1 MARLITT
8 AFVQRLRHSVH
19 RWLFRVGAAEPAPI
33 RLGQRRIYVLPSA
46 AGIAFALALLVMLL
60 AAINYN
66 LSLGYALVF
75 TLGGSAA
82 SSMLHAFRN
91 LYGLSIRP
99 GRCPPVFAGETAVFT
114 LLVDNPA
121 PRRRPALRLGAQGQC
136 SSFELPAAQETAI
149 PIACPAPR
157 RGRLV
162 LGRSTLETRWPLGL
176 IRAWSVF
183 VPAAECLVLPT
194 PEADPPPLPR
204 DGAGDTA
211 PVSRRTGEGDDD
223 FAGLRAHRSAD
234 SPRHVA
240 WKVLARGGPMLTKE
254 FAAGQGRELLL
265 DWDHL
270 PPGFDDER
278 RLSRL
283 TAWVLAAEREG
294 LRYALA
300 LPGVRIPA
308 AAGGAHRERCLRQL
322 ALHGLAD
329 ATAGEQA

>member
-1 MARLITT
+1 MARPAASLATP
-8 AFVQRLRHSVH
+8 LRHAAD
-19 RWLFRVGAAEPAPI
+19 RWLFRIGAPEPAPI

-46 AGIAFALALLVMLL
+46 AGIGFACALLVMLI

-82 SSMLHAFRN
+82 ASMLHAFRN
-91 LYGLSIRP
+91 LHGLSIRP
-99 GRCPPVFAGETAVFT
+99 GRCAPVFAGETAVFA

-121 PRRRPALRLGAQGQC
+121 PRRRPALRLGAHGQW
-136 SSFELPAAQETAI
+136 SAFALPAAQESAVAL
-149 PIACPAPR
+149 ACPALR
-157 RGRLV
+157 RGRFV
-162 LGRSTLETRWPLGL
+162 LGRSVLETRWPLGL

-183 VPAAECLVLPT
+183 VPEAECLVLPT
-194 PEADPPPLPR
+194 PESDPPPLPLDAGGDA
-204 DGAGDTA
+204 DGG
-211 PVSRRTGEGDDD
+211 RRAREGDDD

-265 DWDHL
+265 DWDRL
-270 PPGFDDER
+270 PPELDDER

-283 TAWVLAAEREG
+283 TAWVLAAERAG

-300 LPGVRIPA
+300 LPGVRITA
-308 AAGGAHRERCLRQL
+308 AVGGAHRERCLRLL

-329 ATAGEQA
+329 ATAEDGA

>member
-1 MARLITT
+1 MTSLVTSFVAGLRRTT
-8 AFVQRLRHSVH
+8 D
-19 RWLFRVGAAEPAPI
+19 RWLFRIGAPEPGPI

-46 AGIAFALALLVMLL
+46 AGIGFAVALLVMLL

-82 SSMLHAFRN
+82 ASMLHAFRN

-99 GRCPPVFAGETAVFT
+99 GRCAPVFAGDTAVFH
-114 LLVDNPA
+114 LLIDNPA
-121 PRRRPALRLGAQGQC
+121 PRRRPALRLGAHGHW
-136 SSFELPAAQETAI
+136 SVFELPAAQETAAAL
-149 PIACPAPR
+149 ACPAPR
-157 RGRLV
+157 RGRLA
-162 LGRSTLETRWPLGL
+162 LGRSVLETRWPLGL

-183 VPAAECLVLPT
+183 VPDAECLVLPA
-194 PEADPPPLPR
+194 PEPDPPPLPL
-204 DGAGDTA
+204 DAGGDA
-211 PVSRRTGEGDDD
+211 HGGRRTREGDND

-254 FAAGQGRELLL
+254 FSSGRGRELLL
-265 DWDHL
+265 DWERL
-270 PPGFDDER
+270 PPGLDDER

-283 TAWVLAAEREG
+283 VAWVIAAERAG
-294 LRYALA
+294 LRYALV
-300 LPGVRIPA
+300 LPGVRVPA
-308 AAGGAHRERCLRQL
+308 ANGGAHHARCLRLL

-329 ATAGEQA
+329 AAMEDEA

>member
-1 MARLITT
+1 MHRA
-8 AFVQRLRHSVH
+8 ASVAAALRRGAD
-19 RWLFRVGAAEPAPI
+19 RWLFRVGAPETAPI
-33 RLGQRRIYVLPSA
+33 RLTQRRIYVLPSA

-99 GRCPPVFAGETAVFT
+99 GRCPPVFAGDTAVFT

-162 LGRSTLETRWPLGL
+162 LGRSTLETRWP
-176 IRAWSVF
+176 IAARSSTSRW
-183 VPAAECLVLPT
+183 PAST
-194 PEADPPPLPR
+194 
-204 DGAGDTA
+204 
-211 PVSRRTGEGDDD
+211 S
-223 FAGLRAHRSAD
+223 
-234 SPRHVA
+234 
-240 WKVLARGGPMLTKE
+240 
-254 FAAGQGRELLL
+254 
-265 DWDHL
+265 
-270 PPGFDDER
+270 
-278 RLSRL
+278 
-283 TAWVLAAEREG
+283 
-294 LRYALA
+294 
-300 LPGVRIPA
+300 
-308 AAGGAHRERCLRQL
+308 
-322 ALHGLAD
+322 
-329 ATAGEQA
+329 ATAARRWRWTRSTAGCSA